1 MAKITP
7 SPHDNKFFSKD
18 VVEWWIKW
26 VRIHNKKVISEEEAK
41 SELTQLQSFITD
53 LKYLNGDKETKK
65 KKIKK
70 S

>member
-1 MAKITP
+1 MVKITP
-7 SPHDNKFFSKD
+7 SPHDNKVFSKD

-53 LKYLNGDKETKK
+53 LKSLYGDKGTKK
-65 KKIKK
+65 KKIKT